1 MPMDMSVVGYRT
13 EPVTVTW
20 DSARAILYA
29 LGVGAGSEDPQ
40 RELKFTTENSVGVAQ
55 AVLPTFPMVIG
66 RRVDRPFGDYDR
78 ARSLH
83 AEQEIR
89 LHESLPPDGSAE
101 VVAAVDSIQDK
112 GSGALVTFGATFTD
126 PSTGRLLAE
135 TRTGSFVRGEGGF
148 GGDRGPSTP
157 WTAPEREP
165 DVVVRQLTSVWQPLL
180 YRLSGDRNPL
190 HSDPEIAARGG
201 FDRPILHGACTYGFV
216 GRALLHGV
224 LDSDVDRFGSMK
236 ARFAAPVYPGQELHT
251 SIWRQDDG
259 AVFVTQ
265 DETGRTVLGQGLL
278 TERGAG

>member
-1 MPMDMSVVGYRT
+1 
-13 EPVTVTW
+13 
-20 DSARAILYA
+20 
-29 LGVGAGSEDPQ
+29 
-40 RELKFTTENSVGVAQ
+40 
-55 AVLPTFPMVIG
+55 
-66 RRVDRPFGDYDR
+66 
-78 ARSLH
+78 
-83 AEQEIR
+83 
-89 LHESLPPDGSAE
+89 
-101 VVAAVDSIQDK
+101 VAAVDSIQDK